1 MAIIFTLFF
10 FCQIFQAVV
19 NLLPARKVETF
30 VVDFEAGMW
39 QGLRDV
45 FEEPQ
50 FRGCA
55 FHIGQTLFR
64 KVQEMGLQVNTIN
77 STLPLFNLS
86 QYYSTTSL

>member
-10 FCQIFQAVV
+10 FGQIFQAVV

-30 VVDFEAGMW
+30 IVDFEAGMW

-50 FRGCA
+50 IRGCA

-64 KVQEMGLQVNTIN
+64 KVQEMGLKVNVIN
-77 STLPLFNLS
+77 STMP
-86 QYYSTTSL
+86 